1 VSSYVENIEG
11 AYRIANSR
19 VSLDSIVIAF
29 NRGASPESIQRSFS
43 TLSLEEVYGA
53 IAYYL
58 ANQKEI
64 DKYLEIGEHEFAD
77 LDSRSRINHADWYRR
92 LQSQK
97 ESSFA

>member
-1 VSSYVENIEG
+1 MSSYVEKIEDV
-11 AYRIANSR
+11 YRIANSR

-58 ANQKEI
+58 ANQKSI
-64 DKYLEIGEHEFAD
+64 DKYLEAGEQEFD
-77 LDSRSRINHADWYRR
+77 SLDARSRINHADWYRR
-92 LQSQK
+92 LRSQK